1 MKKGVAMSEDIIA
14 LLKEN
19 VIQGRKTKDDE
30 GVDENMVGTPGVL
43 ELTQL
48 ALEKKV
54 SPEIIVT
61 QALTSGMQVV
71 GEKFATREY
80 FIPDMLASAEA
91 VGAAMDILKPYLESL
106 NVETKGK
113 FAIAT
118 VKGDFHDIGK
128 NIVAIL
134 LKGAGYE
141 VSDLGIDVPIER
153 IVRVIREDKPDFL
166 GLSALL
172 TTTMIVMGEV
182 IAVLKENGLRDK
194 VKVLIGGAAVSD
206 EYAQEIGADAYC
218 VDGFQA
224 IKVLDAF
231 REAKA

>member
-1 MKKGVAMSEDIIA
+1 VSEDVIA

-19 VIQGRKTKDDE
+19 VIQGRKTVDDE
-30 GVDENMVGTPGVL
+30 GVDEDMTGKLGVL

-48 ALEKKV
+48 ALEKNI
-54 SPEIIVT
+54 SLEAIIT
-61 QALTSGMQVV
+61 EGLTAGMQVV
-71 GEKFATREY
+71 GEKFSTKEY

-91 VGAAMDILKPYLESL
+91 VGAAMDILKPHLEASS
-106 NVETKGK
+106 VETKGK

-118 VKGDFHDIGK
+118 VKGDIHDIGK

-141 VSDLGIDVPIER
+141 VDDLGTDVPTEKIIEVVKR
-153 IVRVIREDKPDFL
+153 DNPDFL

-172 TTTMIVMGEV
+172 TTTMVVMGEV
-182 IAVLKENGLRDK
+182 IEALKDNGLRDK

-206 EYAQEIGADAYC
+206 EYAHEIGADAYC
-218 VDGFQA
+218 VDGFHA
-224 IKVLDAF
+224 IEVLDSF
-231 REAKA
+231 QQAKK

>member
-1 MKKGVAMSEDIIA
+1 MSEDVVA

-19 VIQGRKTKDDE
+19 VIQGRKTADDE
-30 GVDENMVGTPGVL
+30 GVDEDMTGKPGVL

-48 ALEKKV
+48 ALEKNI
-54 SPEIIVT
+54 SPEAIIT
-61 QALTSGMQVV
+61 QGLTAGMQVV
-71 GEKFATREY
+71 GEKYSTKEY

-91 VGAAMDILKPYLESL
+91 VGAAMDILKPLLEAS

-118 VKGDFHDIGK
+118 VKGDIHDIGK

-134 LKGAGYE
+134 LRGAGYE
-141 VSDLGIDVPIER
+141 VEDLGTDVSTEKIIEVVKR
-153 IVRVIREDKPDFL
+153 DTPDFL

-172 TTTMIVMGEV
+172 TTTMVVMGEV
-182 IAVLKENGLRDK
+182 IEALNENGLRDK
-194 VKVLIGGAAVSD
+194 VRVLIGGAAVSD

-218 VDGFQA
+218 VDGFHA
-224 IKVLDAF
+224 IKVLDAYQ
-231 REAKA
+231 ESKA

>member
-1 MKKGVAMSEDIIA
+1 MTEDDIIA
-14 LLKEN
+14 RLEEN
-19 VIQGRKTKDDE
+19 VIQGRKNQEEE
-30 GVDENMVGTPGVL
+30 GVDEKLSGTPGVT
-43 ELTQL
+43 ELTRQ
-48 ALEKKV
+48 ALEKNI
-54 SPEIIVT
+54 SPEEIINT
-61 QALTSGMQVV
+61 LTAGMTIV
-71 GEKFATREY
+71 GEKYASKEY

-91 VGAAMDILKPYLESL
+91 VGEAMDILKPILEAA

-118 VKGDFHDIGK
+118 VAGDIHDIGK

-141 VSDLGIDVPIER
+141 VHDLGSDVPTEKIIEF
-153 IVRVIREDKPDFL
+153 IKKESPDYL

-172 TTTMIVMGEV
+172 TTTMTQMGVVTE
-182 IAVLKENGLRDK
+182 ALKDSGLRDR

-218 VDGFQA
+218 VDGFHA
-224 IKVLDAF
+224 IKVLDSF
-231 REAKA
+231 Q

>member
-1 MKKGVAMSEDIIA
+1 MSKDIIA
-14 LLKEN
+14 TIKEN
-19 VIQGRKTKDDE
+19 VIQGRKTQED
-30 GVDENMVGTPGVL
+30 VGTDESLTGTAGVV
-43 ELTQL
+43 ELVQQ
-48 ALEKKV
+48 ALDSSV
-54 SPEIIVT
+54 SPQAII
-61 QALTSGMQVV
+61 AEGLTAGMQVV
-71 GEKFATREY
+71 GDKFATKEY

-91 VGAAMDILKPYLESL
+91 VGAAMDILKPVLQSA

-118 VKGDFHDIGK
+118 VKGDIHDIGK

-134 LKGAGYE
+134 LKGSGYE
-141 VSDLGIDVPIER
+141 VYDLGTDVPTEKIIDVVKR
-153 IVRVIREDKPDFL
+153 DKPAFL

-172 TTTMIVMGEV
+172 TTTMLEMGEV
-182 IAVLKENGLRDK
+182 IKTLEENSLRDK

-218 VDGFQA
+218 VDGFHA

-231 REAKA
+231 QEAKA

>member
-1 MKKGVAMSEDIIA
+1 MSGDIIA
-14 LLKEN
+14 ALKEN

-30 GVDENMVGTPGVL
+30 GIDEGLSGTPGVV
-43 ELTQL
+43 ELTQS
-48 ALEKKV
+48 AMENNFPAQV
-54 SPEIIVT
+54 IIT
-61 QALTSGMQVV
+61 EGLTAGMQVV
-71 GEKFATREY
+71 GEKFATKEY

-91 VGAAMDILKPYLESL
+91 VGAAMDILKPVLEAS
-106 NVETKGK
+106 NVKTKGR

-118 VKGDFHDIGK
+118 VKGDIHDIGK

-141 VSDLGIDVPIER
+141 VRDLGIDAPTEK
-153 IVRVIREDKPDFL
+153 IVEFVRTENPDYL

-172 TTTMIVMGEV
+172 TTTMLEMGV
-182 IAVLKENGLRDK
+182 VVNALKENGLKDK

-206 EYAQEIGADAYC
+206 DFAKEIGADAYC

-224 IKVLDAF
+224 IKMLDSF
-231 REAKA
+231 QETKA